1 MRRILKGGIGMP
13 TEVEMGVQLIE
24 WFKSLTG
31 FTLSEFLT
39 YMNKNNAWDM
49 LNDAELIKGC
59 IWAEEEDIM
68 SIFGRFLT
76 KDERLD
82 IISRHNG

>member
-1 MRRILKGGIGMP
+1 MT

-31 FTLSEFLT
+31 YTLNDFLT
-39 YMNKNNAWDM
+39 YMNKNNAWAILD
-49 LNDAELIKGC
+49 DTELVKGC
-59 IWAEEEDIM
+59 IWAEEEDII

-76 KDERLD
+76 KDERLN
-82 IISRHNG
+82 IISRNNG